1 MFCSACGHRIQDGA
15 HFCDNCGAALQAPG
29 GVTREPLT
37 RNPRNAPAPAP
48 RVAGRA
54 PKPQDPYK
62 EQIAE
67 LKLEI
72 RQMKLYLKQIKSNL
86 SNTRANYNETAAFVP
101 RGLFRRGYKMFED
114 FHLWGPEKQ
123 KQQLQQQI
131 MQLEQELLGLQQAQ
145 AQWKA
150 QQGG

>member
-15 HFCDNCGAALQAPG
+15 HFCDNCGASLQAPG
-29 GVTREPLT
+29 GVMREAPA

-48 RVAGRA
+48 RAGGRA

-62 EQIAE
+62 EQIAQ

-72 RQMKLYLKQIKSNL
+72 RQMKLYLKQINANL
-86 SNTRANYNETAAFVP
+86 SNTRAGYNETAAFVP
-101 RGLFRRGYKMFED
+101 RGLFREGYKWLED
-114 FHLWGPEKQ
+114 FHLWGPQKQ

-131 MQLEQELLGLQQAQ
+131 IQLEQELLGLQQAQ

-150 QQGG
+150 QQGQ